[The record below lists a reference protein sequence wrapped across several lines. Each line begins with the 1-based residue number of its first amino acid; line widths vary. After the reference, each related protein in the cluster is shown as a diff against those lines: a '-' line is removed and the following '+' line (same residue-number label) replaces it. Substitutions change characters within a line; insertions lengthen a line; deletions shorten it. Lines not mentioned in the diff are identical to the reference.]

1 MSDWTPP
8 IDQNR
13 GMLDD
18 GWEPIVVRGDSRVAD
33 LDMED
38 DAPPPQARRRK
49 VRHLATSTEPIIGP
63 GIAADEMRGILPRLA
78 RHEITLADGHQVG
91 VAICGHGVPL
101 VVVHGFS
108 AEGILYAQTLSR
120 LVDLGFKVIAVDTAG
135 HGGTLGLPT
144 NAQSLESYAV
154 LLGRVLDHL
163 GVREAVLVG
172 HSMGGRLVTELAAR
186 EPERAIAVI
195 LLDAIVGDTWDRMVN
210 LFRIFPPLLVGIGTT
225 LVVDTVSTV
234 PWFQDPKQALKLGR
248 LVGPTIA
255 GHARRPW
262 RLLGPAASILRSK
275 GTRWMLDTL
284 RRERIPVFAIHGDRD
299 VAVPLATAKDAARR
313 ARGDLVVVRGATHS
327 WLLKDPESLPAIM
340 HALMRGRLG
349 TAVLKA
355 RLERGLELDASIEE
369 IEDALYEPGALVLE
383 LTPRQS
389 FHDTEELHRPPRY
402 HWKLLPAR
410 HPSD

>member
-1 MSDWTPP
+1 MVRDEDGVPEPGRSGAPRAARKPTP
-8 IDQNR
+8 
-13 GMLDD
+13 
-18 GWEPIVVRGDSRVAD
+18 
-33 LDMED
+33 
-38 DAPPPQARRRK
+38 ARK
-49 VRHLATSTEPIIGP
+49 PVTHLATSSDPIIGP
-63 GIAADEMRGILPRLA
+63 GPAADEPHGALPRLA

-144 NAQSLESYAV
+144 NAQSMKSYAE

-163 GVREAVLVG
+163 GVPKAVLAG
-172 HSMGGRLVTELAAR
+172 HSMGGRLVTELAATQ
-186 EPERAIAVI
+186 PERAIAVV

-210 LFRIFPPLLVGIGTT
+210 LVRVFPPLLVGVGTT
-225 LVVDTVSTV
+225 LVVDTISTV
-234 PWFQDPKQALKLGR
+234 PWFRDPEQALKLGR

-262 RLLGPAASILRSK
+262 RLLGPAASILRSR

-284 RRERIPVFAIHGDRD
+284 RREKIPVFAIHGDRD
-299 VAVPLATAKDAARR
+299 IAVPINTAKDAARR
-313 ARGDLVVVRGATHS
+313 SRGDLVVVEKATHS
-327 WLLKDPESLPAIM
+327 WLLKDPETLPSIM

-349 TAVLKA
+349 TAVLRA
-355 RLERGLELDASIEE
+355 RLERGLDVDATDDE
-369 IEDALYEPGALVLE
+369 IEAAMYPPGALVLE
-383 LTPRQS
+383 LTPRQR
-389 FHDTEELHRPPRY
+389 FHDTEDLHRPPRFR
-402 HWKLLPAR
+402 WRLLPAR
-410 HPSD
+410 DPRD